1 MDGCGRWLD
10 NVFVERLWR
19 SLKYEEVALGPIQT
33 RGHRQ
38 QMTQGNPTFLGSA
51 EIGVFGKK
59 RDYRGIEIAE
69 PTTTVEGDA
78 DQQCDDALGDG
89 RMSCSAF
96 APSGTTIPYMTAPAK
111 YCS

>member
-1 MDGCGRWLD
+1 MM
-10 NVFVERLWR
+10 
-19 SLKYEEVALGPIQT
+19 
-33 RGHRQ
+33 RGN
-38 QMTQGNPTFLGSA
+38 TIFLGSA

-96 APSGTTIPYMTAPAK
+96 APYGTTFPYMSAPAK